1 MSSGATSPKEPF
13 DPKRLLRP
21 LRWLLLVG
29 VAAYVLSSG
38 WRYSLVKLP
47 EGTSPLF
54 DVHAGD
60 RAIVMML
67 RDDDEVHA
75 GHIVLWRDAANV
87 LHLGRVVA
95 VGGERVAFDAQR
107 GQVRRIDDEQPYPV
121 PAALPVPEVVPNGL
135 VLVLAENP
143 LTRDEGALVRRAQ
156 VEARILGTMPF

>member
-1 MSSGATSPKEPF
+1 MSTKEPF

-21 LRWLLLVG
+21 LRWLLLVAA
-29 VAAYVLSSG
+29 VAYLLSFG

-60 RAIVMML
+60 RAVVMVL
-67 RDDDEVHA
+67 EAGDAVEA
-75 GHIVLWRDAANV
+75 GHIVLWRDARGV

-95 VGGERVAFDAQR
+95 VGGERVVVAAER
-107 GQVRRIDDEQPYPV
+107 REVRRLDEDQPYPLPEGLAV
-121 PAALPVPEVVPNGL
+121 PAAVPDGW

-143 LTRDEGALVRRAQ
+143 LTREEGGLVQRAA
-156 VEARILGTMPF
+156 VEARVLGIMPF

>member
-1 MSSGATSPKEPF
+1 MSSKEPF

-21 LRWLLLVG
+21 LRWLLLAAA
-29 VAAYVLSSG
+29 VAYLLSFG

-60 RAIVMML
+60 RAVVMVL
-67 RDDDEVHA
+67 AERDAVEA
-75 GHIVLWRDAANV
+75 GHIVLWRDAGGV

-95 VGGERVAFDAQR
+95 VGGERVTVDAER
-107 GQVRRIDDEQPYPV
+107 REVRRLDGDQPYPLPDGLAV
-121 PAALPVPEVVPNGL
+121 PAALPNGM

-143 LTRDEGALVRRAQ
+143 LTRQEGALVRRAA
-156 VEARILGTMPF
+156 VEARVLGTMPF